1 MMYDLIGIV
10 LSVIIV
16 VSIVLA
22 LLALVISRISLNR
35 NVWLAGIFAD
45 ILDFFYLPIKA
56 VFHRFVD
63 ARTLDKWMVSLKN
76 VAHRSD
82 FAKTKHRLLLTPH
95 CLRSLDCPA
104 PSTRFGIQCKGCGKC
119 IFSRMQED
127 ADRFGHTLYIIAGS
141 SYVRHIV
148 QEESVDG
155 ALLVACNYELNKVMR
170 ALKHKKIVTYGVP
183 LLTDGCYNTEVD
195 YENLIAV
202 LESFGAPSPQV
213 TTAANP
219 KNPEA

>member
-1 MMYDLIGIV
+1 YELIGIV
-10 LSVIIV
+10 MFVIV
-16 VSIVLA
+16 VVSVVLA

-35 NVWLAGIFAD
+35 HVWLSEVFAD

-56 VFHRFVD
+56 VFQRCAD
-63 ARTLDKWMVSLKN
+63 TRTLDTWMVSLKN
-76 VAHRSD
+76 MAHRSA

-95 CLRSLDCPA
+95 CMRSLDCPA

-127 ADRFGHTLYIIAGS
+127 ADRFGYTLYIIAGS
-141 SYVRHIV
+141 SYVRHVIKK
-148 QEESVDG
+148 ESADG

-170 ALKHKKIVTYGVP
+170 ALKRKKIVTYGVP
-183 LLTDGCYNTEVD
+183 LLTDGCYNTEVE

-202 LESFGAPSPQV
+202 MESFDAPTQGNHHSQSE
-213 TTAANP
+213 
-219 KNPEA
+219 KS